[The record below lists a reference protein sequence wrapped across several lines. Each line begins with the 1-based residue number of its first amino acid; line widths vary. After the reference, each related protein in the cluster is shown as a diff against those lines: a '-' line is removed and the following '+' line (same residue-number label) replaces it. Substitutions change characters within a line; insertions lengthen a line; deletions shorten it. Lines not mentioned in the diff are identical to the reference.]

1 MFCIGARLVNAL
13 RKYSALPIT
22 YTWVLSRSTSI
33 AHQLVLGCLLILP
46 SLLRQDADYQRWFD
60 EAAHPLRKQR
70 QRPGG
75 LEAAWAAVL
84 GSRSAGSIMQQ
95 QLPRTLLEASVTMR
109 WDAAAAA
116 CLGLLG
122 ALLRGAAGSR
132 GSPAANRDGF
142 EPDHHHHHHQHLS
155 ELEELLQGAFSR
167 QQREVGARVATRIL
181 GFSGGLACSLP
192 LLVAR
197 PAA

>member
-1 MFCIGARLVNAL
+1 
-13 RKYSALPIT
+13 
-22 YTWVLSRSTSI
+22 
-33 AHQLVLGCLLILP
+33 
-46 SLLRQDADYQRWFD
+46 
-60 EAAHPLRKQR
+60 
-70 QRPGG
+70 
-75 LEAAWAAVL
+75 
-84 GSRSAGSIMQQ
+84 MQQ

-132 GSPAANRDGF
+132 GSPAADRDGF
-142 EPDHHHHHHQHLS
+142 EQDHHQQQQQHPS
-155 ELEELLQGAFSR
+155 ELEQLLQGAFSR

-181 GFSGGLACSLP
+181 GFTGALACSLP
-192 LLVAR
+192 PFAAR